1 MFVLKLNQY
10 MQNKFKLL
18 LILLFTCFLFQNC
31 EDANDKPSKQN
42 ATINNFVWNGLNSYY
57 LWQADVPNLSDN
69 YLDDQKN
76 LNALLSS
83 YSDPED
89 LFQNLLY
96 KPISM
101 FPQGQAVDRFSVIY
115 ADYDALEGVLSGN
128 TLNNGVDF
136 GLKLKAS
143 GSSEVFGWVRYII
156 NNSDA
161 STKDIRRGDIFYAV
175 DGTKLTTSN
184 YVDLLYGSN
193 NTYTL
198 NLANFDN
205 GKITPNGRSVSL
217 TKTNI
222 SENPV
227 LMTTV
232 INSGNHKVGY
242 LVYNAFY
249 QGYESQLN
257 NAFGEL
263 KSQGV
268 TQLVLDLRYNGGGS
282 VDTAT
287 RLGSMITGQFNG
299 QVFGKQQWNSK
310 VDDYYNTI
318 DPTRFFNYFTNTLD
332 NEAAINSLN
341 LSKVY
346 ILTSLST
353 ASASELVINALKP
366 YINVVQIGDLT
377 VGKNVGSITIYDS
390 PTFGKKDL
398 NTSHKYA
405 MQPLVLKIV
414 NKDGFGDYTNGLVP
428 TIPLKEDL
436 GNLGTLGNPSEP
448 LLSTALNSIS
458 NSGRKKI
465 ENPTHIFE
473 DVIDT
478 KSINRFK
485 REMYIENVPFVK

>member
-1 MFVLKLNQY
+1 
-10 MQNKFKLL
+10 MQNKVKLS

-31 EDANDKPSKQN
+31 EDANDNPSSQN
-42 ATINNFVWNGLNSYY
+42 ATINNFVWNGLNTYY
-57 LWQADVPNLSDN
+57 LWQADVPNLSDA
-69 YLDDQKN
+69 YLDDQKK
-76 LNALLSS
+76 LNDLLSS
-83 YSDPED
+83 YSEPEN

-101 FPQGQAVDRFSVIY
+101 FPQGQAIDRFSVIY
-115 ADYDALEGVLSGN
+115 ADYTKLEGVLSGN

-136 GLKLKAS
+136 GLKLKAK
-143 GSSEVFGWVRYII
+143 GSTEVFGWVRYILA
-156 NNSDA
+156 NSDA

-175 DGTKLTTSN
+175 DGTPLTTNN

-198 NLANFDN
+198 NLANYDN

-249 QGYESQLN
+249 GNYESQLN
-257 NAFGEL
+257 AAFGEL

-268 TQLVLDLRYNGGGS
+268 TQLVLDLRYNSGGS

-299 QVFGKQQWNSK
+299 EVFGKQQWNKK

-318 DPTRFFNYFTNTLD
+318 DPTYFFNYFTNTLG
-332 NEAAINSLN
+332 NKEGINSLN
-341 LSKVY
+341 LTKVY

-366 YINVVQIGDLT
+366 YINVVQIGDVT
-377 VGKNVGSITIYDS
+377 TGKNVGSITLYDS
-390 PTFGKKDL
+390 PTFNKTDV
-398 NTSHKYA
+398 NPSHKYA

-414 NKDGFGDYTNGLVP
+414 NKDGFGDYTNGLEP
-428 TIPLKEDL
+428 TIALKEDL
-436 GNLGTLGNPSEP
+436 GNLGILGDPSEP

-465 ENPTHIFE
+465 ENP
-473 DVIDT
+473 
-478 KSINRFK
+478 S
-485 REMYIENVPFVK
+485 YICEFNQV